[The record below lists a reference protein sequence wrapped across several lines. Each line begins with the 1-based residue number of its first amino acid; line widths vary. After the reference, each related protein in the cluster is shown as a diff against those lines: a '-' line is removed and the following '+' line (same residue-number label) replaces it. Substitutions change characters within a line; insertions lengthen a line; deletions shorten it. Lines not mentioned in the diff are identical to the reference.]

1 MKIVTAFVRTTSLED
16 IVKSL
21 QGVGVRSMTIEEIKG
36 IGQEVSLNKPYT
48 IHDRIDIIV
57 PDEKADQVVDI
68 ILKHGQSGIAG
79 DGLIVVQPADY
90 AIKIRTKEKLT

>member
-1 MKIVTAFVRTTSLED
+1 MKIVTAFARTTSRED

-21 QGVGVRSMTIEEIKG
+21 QGGGVRSMTIEELKG
-36 IGQEVSLNKPYT
+36 IGEEARLDRVHT

-57 PDEKADQVVDI
+57 TDEKADQIVNV
-68 ILKHGQSGIAG
+68 ILKHGRTGLAG
-79 DGLIVVQPADY
+79 EGLVSVQPADY